1 MTQPGPFAQYGRPR
15 RISGGIKARA
25 TRGPIGR
32 SWWSRR
38 FLQVLESFA
47 IGGRL
52 GRGRAYARAGQVMSL
67 EVRPGEVA
75 AVVQGSRPEPYRVAV
90 RLAAFPDRVW
100 RRVEAALTAQAIYAA
115 RLLAGEMPPDIEDV
129 FAAAGA
135 PLFPRR
141 LADLTMECSCPD
153 FAVPC
158 KHLAATFYLLAEA
171 FDTDPFQIL
180 HWRGRDRG
188 RLLGRLR
195 ALRGAATGP
204 PPTGATGP
212 PPTGAAGIPAS
223 GATPGD
229 AAGGRAHAAP
239 TTPAAG
245 AAAALS
251 EVPSPPLRDTLDR
264 YWVAPVPLPA
274 RPSTLDTDADLL
286 LRQLPEPP
294 VALGG
299 AALRERLRPA
309 YRRFAQT
316 DSATD

>member
-15 RISGGIKARA
+15 RISGGIRARA
-25 TRGPIGR
+25 TRGPIGQ

-100 RRVEAALTAQAIYAA
+100 RRVEAALTEHAIYAA
-115 RLLAGEMPPDIEDV
+115 RLLAGEMPPDIEEV

-135 PLFPRR
+135 PLFPQR

-180 HWRGRDRG
+180 HWRGRDRE

-204 PPTGATGP
+204 PPTAATGP
-212 PPTGAAGIPAS
+212 
-223 GATPGD
+223 
-229 AAGGRAHAAP
+229 P

-245 AAAALS
+245 AAAALA

-264 YWVAPVPLPA
+264 YWVAPVPLPT
-274 RPSTLDTDADLL
+274 RPSTLYTDADLL

-299 AALRERLRPA
+299 GALREKLRPA
-309 YRRFAQT
+309 YRCFAPT
-316 DSATD
+316 DSATE

>member
-1 MTQPGPFAQYGRPR
+1 MTQPGPFAGYGRPR
-15 RISGGIKARA
+15 RIEGGIKAR
-25 TRGPIGR
+25 TIRGPIGM

-75 AVVQGSRPEPYRVAV
+75 AVVQGSRVEPYRVAV

-100 RRVEAALTAQAIYAA
+100 RRVETALTGQAFYAA
-115 RLLAGEMPPDIEDV
+115 RLLAGDMPPDIEEV

-135 PLFPRR
+135 PLFPQR

-171 FDTDPFQIL
+171 FDADPFQIL
-180 HWRGRDRG
+180 HWRGRDRE

-195 ALRGAATGP
+195 ALRG
-204 PPTGATGP
+204 
-212 PPTGAAGIPAS
+212 
-223 GATPGD
+223 D
-229 AAGGRAHAAP
+229 AARPPAGGHPPAP
-239 TTPAAG
+239 TATTPPAAG
-245 AAAALS
+245 AAPALA
-251 EVPSPPLRDTLDR
+251 EVTGPPLADALDR
-264 YWVAPVPLPA
+264 FWVAPVPLPA
-274 RPSTLDTDADLL
+274 RPSTLDTDVDLL

-294 VALGG
+294 AGLGG

-309 YRRFAQT
+309 YRRFAPI
-316 DSATD
+316 DAPAD